1 MTPPEKGGALPTNSL
16 AAPAQALAAAILAR
30 GDVRTH
36 PSTTLLRR
44 TLRGLMEA
52 QQRPVYEAHGFRF
65 SLGKGPVWGFEG
77 LPLCIMVTDIGQW
90 HAAAAARK
98 KNRRKR

>member
-1 MTPPEKGGALPTNSL
+1 MTSHKENVTSADPL
-16 AAPAQALAAAILAR
+16 AEAAAALAGAILVR

-44 TLRGLMEA
+44 TLRGLMEGA
-52 QQRPVYEAHGFRF
+52 QRPVYEAAGFRF

-77 LPLCIMVTDIGQW
+77 LPLCVMVTDVEQW
-90 HAAAAARK
+90 RAAEAARK
-98 KNRRKR
+98 KTRRKR